1 MIRGRFPVAALAVVG
16 VVAGAQL
23 AMADVLETIEER
35 GSIVVGIRADYR
47 PYGYL
52 NPEGGH
58 IGLEPDL
65 ARNVAERLGVEVE
78 FVPVVASNRME
89 FLQQGRIDLLIATM
103 TDTEERRRAVNI
115 LQPNHY
121 SSGTNLLARKGVGI
135 ESWEDLDGRPICGI
149 QGAFYNRKT
158 QEEFGADLISF
169 TGTAEVLTAL
179 KQGTCHAFVYDDAFI
194 IARLTEE
201 EWADYEMPVET
212 IDDAPW
218 GVAVAHGEDALAET
232 ISEIITDWHSTGY
245 IIELEEANGIT
256 PIAFTRRMH
265 EEHSAD

>member
-1 MIRGRFPVAALAVVG
+1 MIRIRFPVAALAFAG
-16 VVAGAQL
+16 IVAGAQL
-23 AMADVLETIEER
+23 AAADVLETIEER

-65 ARNVAERLGVEVE
+65 ARNVGERLGVEVE
-78 FVPVVASNRME
+78 FVPVLASNRME

-135 ESWEDLDGRPICGI
+135 EAWEDLNGRPICGI

-158 QEEFGADLISF
+158 QEEFGANLINF

-179 KQGTCHAFVYDDAFI
+179 QQGTCHAFVYDDAFI

-218 GVAVAHGEDALAET
+218 GIAVAHGEDALAET
-232 ISEIITDWHSTGY
+232 ISEIITDWHRTGY

-265 EEHSAD
+265 EEFSAE